1 MMERLRGCF
10 RSVFAAVG
18 CATVLMVGG
27 VAGWK
32 YRAQLGDTY
41 RWVAERWRGAPS
53 MTEAARD
60 PGVPSR
66 EARRSAERKEAA
78 IGRRDGPAYVV
89 LTASELAALIEDR
102 LDPVARAA
110 LDSIR
115 VTLDEGRFGL
125 AARLRTDGVTAA
137 ALGPVADILG
147 PRQPIRMVGPVEVA
161 QPGAVRWAPDEVVI
175 HKLPLPRAAILR
187 LVDHLTGESEG
198 VFIIPVPPTVG
209 DVRVRASGVT
219 FYRRIE

>member
-1 MMERLRGCF
+1 MMEQLRGCF

-32 YRAQLGDTY
+32 YRAQLGDAY
-41 RWVAERWRGAPS
+41 RWVTERWRDAPS
-53 MTEAARD
+53 VTDAAGD

-89 LTASELAALIEDR
+89 LTASELAALIQDR

-110 LDSIR
+110 LDSFR
-115 VTLDEGRFGL
+115 VTLDDGRFGL
-125 AARLRTDGVTAA
+125 AAQLRTDVTAA

-147 PRQPIRMVGPVEVA
+147 PRQPIRMVGPVEVVK
-161 QPGAVRWAPDEVVI
+161 PGVVQWTPDEVLV
-175 HKLPLPRAAILR
+175 HKVPLPRAAISR
-187 LVDHLTGESEG
+187 LVDHLTGASDG
-198 VFIIPVPPTVG
+198 TFLVPVPATVG
-209 DVRVRASGVT
+209 DVRVRESGVT
-219 FYRRIE
+219 FYRGME